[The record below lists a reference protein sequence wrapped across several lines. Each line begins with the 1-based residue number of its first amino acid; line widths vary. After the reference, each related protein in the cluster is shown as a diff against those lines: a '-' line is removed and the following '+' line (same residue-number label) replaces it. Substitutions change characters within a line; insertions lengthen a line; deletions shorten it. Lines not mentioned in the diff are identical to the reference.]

1 MIRSTPPY
9 RRGRATPSD
18 HETTCYR
25 LSSALKAM
33 GQSHST
39 DEAPRRVS
47 IEELSHEVALRFA
60 SKCYTHLEVAHF
72 KDNFKTLADHQDGI
86 EYWKEE
92 TLCRFLCLPDEVQAG
107 SVIYQMAT
115 YLGAFPFPS
124 LAPCILTREAMLKV
138 ITIMTERYSKILKR
152 GKQDKIKLLFR
163 SMAVFDRRM
172 STIVTS
178 PEKEKLTMEQ
188 LVNEQKPDDMVDE
201 EDGMKEIR
209 SHVAGFAID
218 EPANDEEEEDDD
230 ELALAAL
237 EALDAI
243 EVFKQDHKVDRKIH
257 HARIPVDNFRKL
269 VMLLLLIS
277 PLESQDNLAYYSESM
292 TKHRLH
298 DLRNAA
304 NSIIAACEPDEGNGI
319 RYSSFIKAISSSL
332 PYLFDP
338 LSAQFEHFLF
348 SKTLDLSKHRGAAA
362 PSMQNTIPIKVSPIL
377 ASPPKPNQTAALL
390 TQTRLSHL
398 STFLSV
404 VPAST
409 GIIPTIFHSKAR
421 FHPLYSTTTHGTSL
435 SSFSRQV
442 MSWQAP
448 TILLVSG
455 NTTASSPRPSSSS
468 PRLIILGAF
477 LPTPWD
483 RTSSSTSTDPSAL
496 RATLFQLS
504 PRHAVFPANPY
515 NHATPHSHFSSK
527 TGIAL
532 GCIIPPTSRATHS
545 SSSTNHLPILGPVS
559 LRIDDDI
566 STAVF
571 QHDPDE
577 GHGAFLPDPNLEASD
592 RTAYPKKIEFDI
604 DTLEVWG
611 VAVPDPSDAAAEDA
625 ATKQKKRLAWEE
637 AEAARRRG
645 VNFGGDKEG
654 ARALLEMA
662 GLVGDHAGAGGR
674 SGGSV

>member
-1 MIRSTPPY
+1 
-9 RRGRATPSD
+9 
-18 HETTCYR
+18 
-25 LSSALKAM
+25 M

-92 TLCRFLCLPDEVQAG
+92 TLCRFLCLHDEVQAG

-124 LAPCILTREAMLKV
+124 LAPCILTREAMVKV
-138 ITIMTERYSKILKR
+138 VTIMTERYSKILKR

-172 STIVTS
+172 STVVS
-178 PEKEKLTMEQ
+178 PSEKEKPTMEQ
-188 LVNEQKPDDMVDE
+188 LVEDQKPDDMKDDD
-201 EDGMKEIR
+201 DGLGEVR

-218 EPANDEEEEDDD
+218 EPANDDEEEDDD

-243 EVFKQDHKVDRKIH
+243 EVFKQDQKVDRKIH

-269 VMLLLLIS
+269 VMLLLLIA
-277 PLESQDNLAYYSESM
+277 PLESQDNLAYYSEGM
-292 TKHRLH
+292 TKQRLH
-298 DLRNAA
+298 HLRDAA
-304 NSIIAACEPDEGNGI
+304 DSIIAACEPDEGNGI
-319 RYSSFIKAISSSL
+319 RYSKFTKAISSSL

-338 LSAQFEHFLF
+338 LNELFEHFLF
-348 SKTLDLSKHRGAAA
+348 SKTLDLSKHKGAAV
-362 PSMQNTIPIKVSPIL
+362 PSLQNTMPVKVSPIV
-377 ASPPKPNQTAALL
+377 ASSANPSKTIALL
-390 TQTRLSHL
+390 SQARLSHI

-404 VPAST
+404 ASASAGT
-409 GIIPTIFHSKAR
+409 TPTIFHSNAR

-448 TILLVSG
+448 TLLLISG
-455 NTTASSPRPSSSS
+455 NPATNHPFPSTPSSSP
-468 PRLIILGAF
+468 PRPIILGAF

-483 RTSSSTSTDPSAL
+483 KSSSASSTDSSAP
-496 RATLFQLS
+496 RATFFQLS

-515 NHATPHSHFSSK
+515 NRTTTPPAHFSSK

-532 GCIIPPTSRATHS
+532 GCIIPPTSRTTS
-545 SSSTNHLPILGPVS
+545 SSSASHHLPILGPVS
-559 LRIDDDI
+559 LRIDTDL
-566 STAVF
+566 STATF
-571 QHDPDE
+571 QHDGDE
-577 GHGAFLPDPNLEASD
+577 GIGAFLCDPNLEAAQKLHSD
-592 RTAYPKKIEFDI
+592 ASWPKKIEFEI
-604 DTLEVWG
+604 DVLEVWG
-611 VAVPDPSDAAAEDA
+611 VDVPEGGEVEDA

-645 VNFGGDKEG
+645 VNFGGDKEA

-662 GLVGDHAGAGGR
+662 GLVGDHADGGR

>member
-1 MIRSTPPY
+1 
-9 RRGRATPSD
+9 
-18 HETTCYR
+18 
-25 LSSALKAM
+25 M

-39 DEAPRRVS
+39 EDAPRRVS
-47 IEELSHEVALRFA
+47 IEELSHEIALRFA

-107 SVIYQMAT
+107 AVIYQMAT

-138 ITIMTERYSKILKR
+138 VTIMTERYSKILKR

-172 STIVTS
+172 STVMAS
-178 PEKEKLTMEQ
+178 PSEKEKSTLEK
-188 LVNEQKPDDMVDE
+188 LVDEQKPDDMVDE
-201 EDGMKEIR
+201 DQGLKEIR

-218 EPANDEEEEDDD
+218 EPANDDEEEDDD

-269 VMLLLLIS
+269 IMLLLLIA
-277 PLESQDNLAYYSESM
+277 PLEAQESLASYSEGM
-292 TKHRLH
+292 TKHRIH
-298 DLRNAA
+298 DLRDAA
-304 NSIIAACEPDEGNGI
+304 NSIIAACDPDEGNGI
-319 RYSSFIKAISSSL
+319 RYSSFTKAISSSL

-338 LSAQFEHFLF
+338 LNALFEHFLF
-348 SKTLDLSKHRGAAA
+348 SKTLDLSKNRGEPAS
-362 PSMQNTIPIKVSPIL
+362 SMQNTFPIKGSPIV
-377 ASPPKPNQTAALL
+377 ANSAQPKNTNPLL
-390 TQTRLSHL
+390 TQARLSHL

-404 VPAST
+404 ASPSSGT
-409 GIIPTIFHSKAR
+409 ISTIFRSNAR

-435 SSFSRQV
+435 SSFSRHV

-448 TILLVSG
+448 TLLLLSG
-455 NTTASSPRPSSSS
+455 NTTNPSPLPLLLSSSS
-468 PRLIILGAF
+468 SARPIILGAF
-477 LPTPWD
+477 LSHPWD
-483 RTSSSTSTDPSAL
+483 KPSTDPSAPS
-496 RATLFQLS
+496 ATLFQLS
-504 PRHAVFPANPY
+504 PSHAVFPANPY
-515 NHATPHSHFSSK
+515 NHTTPPAHFSSR

-532 GCIIPPTSRATHS
+532 GCIIPPASRTTS
-545 SSSTNHLPILGPVS
+545 SSSRPILGPVS
-559 LRIDDDI
+559 LRIDADM
-566 STAVF
+566 STATF

-577 GHGAFLPDPNLEASD
+577 GLGAFLPDPNLEASGR
-592 RTAYPKKIEFDI
+592 RTGTGTGTGTGTASTSTTPYRKKITFEI

-611 VAVPDPSDAAAEDA
+611 VAVPDAGAEDA
-625 ATKQKKRLAWEE
+625 ATKQKKRLEWEE

-662 GLVGDHAGAGGR
+662 GLVGDHAGAGR

>member
-1 MIRSTPPY
+1 
-9 RRGRATPSD
+9 
-18 HETTCYR
+18 
-25 LSSALKAM
+25 M

-47 IEELSHEVALRFA
+47 IEELTHEVALRFA

-72 KDNFKTLADHQDGI
+72 KDNFKILADHQDGI

-92 TLCRFLCLPDEVQAG
+92 TLCRFLCLHDEVQAG

-124 LAPCILTREAMLKV
+124 LAPCILTREAMVKV
-138 ITIMTERYSKILKR
+138 VTIMTERYSKILKR
-152 GKQDKIKLLFR
+152 GKQDKLKLLFR

-172 STIVTS
+172 STVMS
-178 PEKEKLTMEQ
+178 PGEKGKPTLEQ
-188 LVNEQKPDDMVDE
+188 LVEDQKPDDMKDE
-201 EDGMKEIR
+201 DDGLGEIR

-218 EPANDEEEEDDD
+218 EPANDDEEEDDD

-243 EVFKQDHKVDRKIH
+243 EVFKQDQKVDRKIH

-269 VMLLLLIS
+269 IMLLLLIA
-277 PLESQDNLAYYSESM
+277 PLKSQDSLAYYSEGM
-292 TKHRLH
+292 TKQRLH
-298 DLRNAA
+298 HLRDAA
-304 NSIIAACEPDEGNGI
+304 DSIIAACEPDEGNGI
-319 RYSSFIKAISSSL
+319 SYSKFTKAISSSL

-338 LSAQFEHFLF
+338 LNALFEHFLF
-348 SKTLDLSKHRGAAA
+348 SKTLDLSKHKGTAA
-362 PSMQNTIPIKVSPIL
+362 PSMQNTMPVKDSPIVTSS
-377 ASPPKPNQTAALL
+377 AHPSKTTALL
-390 TQTRLSHL
+390 SQARLSHL
-398 STFLSV
+398 STFLSI
-404 VPAST
+404 ASASAGT
-409 GIIPTIFHSKAR
+409 TPNIFHSNAR

-448 TILLVSG
+448 TLLLISG
-455 NTTASSPRPSSSS
+455 NPTTNNSSEPSPPSSPPCA
-468 PRLIILGAF
+468 IILGAF
-477 LPTPWD
+477 LPTSWD
-483 RTSSSTSTDPSAL
+483 KSSPSSSPTPDPSAP
-496 RATLFQLS
+496 RATFFQLS

-515 NHATPHSHFSSK
+515 NRTTTTPLSHFSPK

-532 GCIIPPTSRATHS
+532 GCIIPPTSRTTS
-545 SSSTNHLPILGPVS
+545 SSSASHHLPILGPVS
-559 LRIDDDI
+559 LRIDTDI
-566 STAVF
+566 STATF
-571 QHDPDE
+571 QHDADE
-577 GHGAFLPDPNLEASD
+577 GLGAFLCDPNLEAAQNLRPDASW
-592 RTAYPKKIEFDI
+592 PKKIEFEI
-604 DTLEVWG
+604 DVLEVWG
-611 VAVPDPSDAAAEDA
+611 VDISEGGEVEDA

-654 ARALLEMA
+654 ARVLLEMA
-662 GLVGDHAGAGGR
+662 GLVGDHADGGR